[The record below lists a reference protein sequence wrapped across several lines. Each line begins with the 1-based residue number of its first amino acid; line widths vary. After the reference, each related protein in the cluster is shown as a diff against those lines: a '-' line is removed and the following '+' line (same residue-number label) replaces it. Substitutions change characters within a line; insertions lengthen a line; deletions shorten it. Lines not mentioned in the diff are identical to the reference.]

1 MTTTIVTEMTRHP
14 YLCEDCDMEIA
25 IHVFVNPE
33 QKEFHLC
40 EKCNEEAWEAH
51 DEQRR
56 AEEEEEEEDL
66 GVCVSCE
73 KEPAKIVFMH
83 LTNGN
88 FELCIHCFQWADHER
103 DYGQDF
109 GKPKEDDEDS
119 C

>member
-1 MTTTIVTEMTRHP
+1 
-14 YLCEDCDMEIA
+14 MEIA
-25 IHVFVNPE
+25 IHVFVNLE
-33 QKEFHLC
+33 HKEFHLC
-40 EKCNEEAWEAH
+40 ETCNEEAWEAH

-56 AEEEEEEEDL
+56 AEEEGQEENL
-66 GVCVSCE
+66 GICVSCE
-73 KEPAKIVFMH
+73 KEPAKITFMH

-109 GKPKEDDEDS
+109 GKSTDDEEDS